1 VKLLADVRAL
11 QACPDGIGRYSLGL
25 LRGIAEVRPGWTL
38 KALVHPGAAAGL
50 AGLPVEAVPCD
61 VPRFRG
67 REDRVVTPLVES
79 SGADAY
85 LNFSMAGPC
94 PAMPTMITVHD
105 LMVLN
110 LPAYFGPG
118 MLRNFG
124 ARLFF
129 RHRIRRSVS
138 HASSISVPSAATL
151 SELEATFPGT
161 EGKTFVSGEGQ
172 DLFQPGVAD
181 CGEKKDDGFLLYVG
195 NARAYKNTSRLL
207 VAYSR
212 MRAIDRVFP
221 PMTMVVRK
229 DRAFKGFIREADDCP
244 GRSGI
249 TILSDIDD
257 AKLKELYA
265 MCTGLVVPSLYEG
278 FGLPAL
284 EAMAAGAPVIC
295 SAGTALAELAG
306 DACILVDPRSVTDI
320 MRGMTLLVTDS
331 ALRGD
336 LSRLGRIRAASFT
349 WETVAGHVAARLE
362 RLSGSC
368 V

>member
-1 VKLLADVRAL
+1 MKLLTDVRAL

-25 LRGIAEVRPGWTL
+25 LRGLAAVRPGWTL

-50 AGLPVEAVPCD
+50 AGLPVETVPCG
-61 VPRFRG
+61 VPRFRT
-67 REDRVVTPLVES
+67 REDREVTPLVVS

-94 PAMPTMITVHD
+94 PVLPTMITVHD

-110 LPAYFGPG
+110 LQSYFGPG
-118 MLRNFG
+118 ILRNIG

-129 RHRIRRSVS
+129 RRRIRRSVS

-151 SELEATFPGT
+151 TELEATFPGMAS
-161 EGKTFVSGEGQ
+161 KAFVSGEGQ
-172 DLFQPGVAD
+172 DLFPAGIAER
-181 CGEKKDDGFLLYVG
+181 GEREDAGFLLYVG

-212 MRAIDRVFP
+212 MRALDHGFP

-229 DRAFKGFIREADDCP
+229 DRAFSGFLREAEDCT

-257 AKLKELYA
+257 GKLKELYA
-265 MCTGLVVPSLYEG
+265 RCTGLVVPSLHEG

-284 EAMAAGAPVIC
+284 EAMAAGAPVVC

-306 DACILVDPRSVTDI
+306 DACILVDPDSVTDI
-320 MRGMTLLVTDS
+320 MRGMALLVAEP
-331 ALRGD
+331 ALRAD
-336 LSRLGRIRAASFT
+336 LSRLGRIRAGAFT
-349 WETVAGHVAARLE
+349 WEAAAEKVAVRLE
-362 RLSGSC
+362 GIL
-368 V
+368 

>member
-1 VKLLADVRAL
+1 MMLLADARAV

-25 LRGIAEVRPGWTL
+25 LRGLAAVRPGWTL

-61 VPRFRG
+61 VPRFRR
-67 REDRVVTPLVES
+67 REDREVTALVES

-94 PAMPTMITVHD
+94 PELPTMITVHD

-110 LPAYFGPG
+110 LHSYFGPG
-118 MLRNFG
+118 VLRNIG
-124 ARLFF
+124 SRLFF
-129 RHRIRRSVS
+129 RRRIRRSVS
-138 HASSISVPSAATL
+138 HASSISVPSATTL
-151 SELEATFPGT
+151 TELGTTFPGE
-161 EGKTFVSGEGQ
+161 EGKAFVSGEGQ
-172 DLFQPGVAD
+172 DLFPAGIAGQ
-181 CGEKKDDGFLLYVG
+181 GEREDAGFLLYVG

-212 MRAIDRVFP
+212 MRALDHGFP

-229 DRAFKGFIREADDCP
+229 DRAFAAFLREAEDCP

-257 AKLKELYA
+257 GKLKELYA
-265 MCTGLVVPSLYEG
+265 RCTGLVVPSLHEG

-284 EAMAAGAPVIC
+284 EAMAAGAPVVC

-306 DACILVDPRSVTDI
+306 DACILVDSLSVTDI
-320 MRGMTLLVTDS
+320 MRGMTLLVTGP
-331 ALRGD
+331 ALRTD
-336 LSRLGRIRAASFT
+336 LSRLGRIRAGTYT
-349 WETVAGHVAARLE
+349 WESAAERVAVRLE
-362 RLSGSC
+362 GMP
-368 V
+368 